1 MAHDGRDL
9 AATAF
14 ASLLNV
20 RLALCRFNALG
31 LRPQARRQFAPAI
44 NARTGSELLTTA
56 PRLSALTK

>member
-44 NARTGSELLTTA
+44 NARTGSELL
-56 PRLSALTK
+56 